1 MRPSR
6 VRPSRVRR
14 STLFVQLLRP
24 TRSRRRGTRRPSRN
38 PRRPRDGPAFARAT
52 PRASPR
58 AEGPRRRRGAPLLTS
73 RPYPRPRPPPHPSP
87 VLVRPGTRRARRGA
101 KRHARLRRR
110 AVQQTHRERRLVRVA
125 EPREGV
131 PDPLL
136 RLIVPPSLSNDGGD
150 CRLLHAR
157 RPGNRRPHELA
168 HPSNRGVRRGH
179 AADPELVRTR
189 RAGPARTR
197 GPPRSPGRG
206 RRPGSGVHPGPVAAR
221 DPVPFFFFFAS
232 VDSDARGGS
241 NVGDTTSP
249 RAMRAV
255 ASAMPPCRAIHA
267 PHSVRTSR

>member
-1 MRPSR
+1 MDAE
-6 VRPSRVRR
+6 
-14 STLFVQLLRP
+14 
-24 TRSRRRGTRRPSRN
+24 N

-87 VLVRPGTRRARRGA
+87 RPRPTGHAPASTARRAQ
-101 KRHARLRRR
+101 RHARLRRR

-168 HPSNRGVRRGH
+168 HASNRGVRRGH

-197 GPPRSPGRG
+197 GPPRICTWSRTPTRV
-206 RRPGSGVHPGPVAAR
+206 RRPSRAR
-221 DPVPFFFFFAS
+221 RRVTRFLFFFFFAS